1 MKSLRF
7 FSFLAVFLLVS
18 SVSFSDVGFGIE
30 GSLLQ
35 RDVLDLTGTASTE
48 EETRCLSYFFG
59 FEWGRSMFYI
69 RRSNE
74 TLSDAEADRFERTE
88 TSFDWHWNEGGQ
100 DGTFSHFSL
109 GILMTDY
116 SIPVAGT
123 AELVGGSIGVGT
135 TQYLGGSTFFV
146 TARGQLRVLFADSQQ
161 VIDWGGEEGARS
173 FTGYVLQGSIGAA
186 FGYQPSLSV
195 QAGVR
200 LRNTDFDGLYPEDEA
215 IEFFLALRLFFSS

>member
-7 FSFLAVFLLVS
+7 FSFLAGFFLVS
-18 SVSFSDVGFGIE
+18 SASFSDVGFGIE

-35 RDVLDLTGTASTE
+35 RDVLDFTGTASTK
-48 EETRCLSYFFG
+48 EETRCLSIFFG

-69 RRSNE
+69 RHSNE
-74 TLSDAEADRFERTE
+74 TLPDPEADRFERTE
-88 TSFDWHWNEGGQ
+88 TSFDWNWNEGGQ
-100 DGTFSHFSL
+100 DGSFSNFSL
-109 GILMTDY
+109 GIFTANY

-123 AELVGGSIGVGT
+123 AKLVGGSIGVGT
-135 TQYLGGSTFFV
+135 TQYVGGSTFFV
-146 TARGQLRVLFADSQQ
+146 TARGQFRVLFADSQQ

-173 FTGYVLQGSIGAA
+173 FTGYVLQGSVGAA
-186 FGYQPSLSV
+186 FGHQPSLSV

-215 IEFFLALRLFFSS
+215 TEIFVALRLFFSS